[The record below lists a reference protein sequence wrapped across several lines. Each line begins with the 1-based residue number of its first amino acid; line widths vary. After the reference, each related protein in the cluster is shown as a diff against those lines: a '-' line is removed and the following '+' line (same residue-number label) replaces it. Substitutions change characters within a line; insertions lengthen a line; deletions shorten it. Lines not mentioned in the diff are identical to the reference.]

1 MPSPFSETEVDETI
15 SYDRSVVCIFSLCL
29 LGILREMTLSQ
40 LAREL
45 DTYGGAVRYR
55 QIEGDKAGD
64 DLIAEFIRRSMNSL
78 NLNAETSP
86 DDVKLSTRNSF
97 FLVMKRKS

>member
-15 SYDRSVVCIFSLCL
+15 SYDR
-29 LGILREMTLSQ
+29 EMTLSQ
-40 LAREL
+40 LAKEL

-64 DLIAEFIRRSMNSL
+64 DLIAGFIRRAMNSL
-78 NLNAETSP
+78 NLDEETSP
-86 DDVKLSTRNSF
+86 DNVKLSTRNSF
-97 FLVMKRKS
+97 FLVMKRKT